1 MPFGTTQGRFHRHMT
16 RRHVITGGALL
27 LTSIGSTLAARS
39 LQKRGVP
46 ALPSPSPTPI
56 PSPAPTLTAPGPTAT
71 QPQELSNATPRGSAG
86 FSIETASVRELRQ
99 ALDARQ
105 ISAVEIVQA
114 CLDRIASLD
123 PGDLGLHAVI
133 EVNPRALDAAA
144 VRDRDLARGLHRG
157 PLHGIPVLVKDVF
170 ATTGGMANTAGSLAL
185 LDNRVGRDA
194 FVISRLRQAGAII
207 LGKTNLTE
215 WSNFQGAGQTSG
227 WSPRG
232 GQTRNPYQLDHSP
245 WGSSSGSAV
254 AVAAGYAPLALG
266 VETDGSIVCPAS
278 ATATVGLKPTVGL
291 TSRSGVIPIAFTMDS
306 PGPMARTVED
316 VAFLLTAIAG
326 YDPDD
331 PAHGDL
337 GWLFPAARFATFPV
351 HEPGTLDYTQFLDP
365 DGLRGARIG
374 VARNL
379 FFDDDASVI
388 VEEVLPILEAAG
400 ATIVDPAEI
409 PTAADLAPGAT
420 EWAVTATEFPVAL
433 EQYLQSYTP
442 SGPLWSLADIVAWN
456 EAHAEEAL
464 SRYGQE
470 TFYAALE
477 VGSIWDPA
485 YQETV
490 VYNHDMARDAGLDA
504 VLDEYEL
511 DALIAPTT
519 GAPRPIG
526 EGGDDF
532 PGACTQVSALAGY
545 PIISVPVGYVDG
557 LPVGMSFMG
566 RAFSEPTLLRLAYAF
581 EQAFPV
587 RQPPTF
593 RPGSLA

>member
-1 MPFGTTQGRFHRHMT
+1 
-16 RRHVITGGALL
+16 
-27 LTSIGSTLAARS
+27 
-39 LQKRGVP
+39 
-46 ALPSPSPTPI
+46 
-56 PSPAPTLTAPGPTAT
+56 
-71 QPQELSNATPRGSAG
+71 
-86 FSIETASVRELRQ
+86 LRQ

-105 ISAVEIVQA
+105 ISAVEIVRA

-123 PGDLGLHAVI
+123 TGDLGLHAVI

-185 LDNRVGRDA
+185 LDNAVGRDA
-194 FVISRLRQAGAII
+194 FVIAKLRQAGAII

-337 GWLFPAARFATFPV
+337 GWLFPAARFATSPV
-351 HEPGTLDYTQFLDP
+351 HEPGTLDYTQFLDR

-379 FFDDDASVI
+379 FYDDDASVI

-409 PTAADLAPGAT
+409 PTAADLAPGTT

-433 EQYLQSYTP
+433 EQYLQAYTP
-442 SGPLWSLADIVAWN
+442 NGPLWSLADIVAWN
-456 EAHAEEAL
+456 EEHAEEAL

-477 VGSIWDPA
+477 AGSIWDPA

-581 EQAFPV
+581 EQTYPI
-587 RQPPTF
+587 RQPPTLMS
-593 RPGSLA
+593 R